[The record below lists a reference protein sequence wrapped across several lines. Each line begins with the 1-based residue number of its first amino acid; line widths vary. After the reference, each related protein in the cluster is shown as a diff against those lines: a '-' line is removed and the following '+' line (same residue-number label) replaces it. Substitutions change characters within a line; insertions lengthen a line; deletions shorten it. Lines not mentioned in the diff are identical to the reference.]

1 MRVVLD
7 GRGRIEQHSTVLTDG
22 GATMHLTGDVD
33 LERLL
38 DQLGDQEMQRLLV
51 EGGPSTVHRFLQAGL
66 VDEVLLVR
74 STVEHADPVPSGLDD
89 DAFRSAGLEQH
100 EPLTWGEERVDVWL
114 RA

>member
-1 MRVVLD
+1 MRKPP
-7 GRGRIEQHSTVLTDG
+7 EE
-22 GATMHLTGDVD
+22 GATRVPGEPSSVR
-33 LERLL
+33 LEKATMNLRHVHAR
-38 DQLGDQEMQRLLV
+38 G
-51 EGGPSTVHRFLQAGL
+51 STPRGADTCCVLPPTLQAGL

>member
-1 MRVVLD
+1 MLRDNPSLTVRRVEHARQPIRVVLD
-7 GRGRIEQHSTVLTDG
+7 GRGRIEQQATVLTDG

-74 STVEHADPVPSGLDD
+74 STVEHADPVPS
-89 DAFRSAGLEQH
+89 
-100 EPLTWGEERVDVWL
+100 